1 MPLLVPEQQLVE
13 MGHGNLAVTH
23 TYTSNKATTDP
34 FGPRE
39 AFAAGWLRQKGV
51 MGTTL
56 RLSHPTDI
64 LPLGLVL
71 TL

>member
-1 MPLLVPEQQLVE
+1 VG

-34 FGPRE
+34 FVPRE